1 MRYRTLPYDLS
12 FALISKYKY
21 LSYIIA
27 PQQLFLKNKMTQ
39 SNHEELKE
47 MILLLHSQL
56 QVYKKLEIEREK
68 VKFEDELENR
78 TETRLS
84 ERLASR

>member
-1 MRYRTLPYDLS
+1 
-12 FALISKYKY
+12 
-21 LSYIIA
+21 
-27 PQQLFLKNKMTQ
+27 MTQ

-47 MILLLHSQL
+47 MILLLHNQL